1 MSMKNNNSKCLCA
14 LLFVFVFLFSG
25 VADAA
30 KTKSEEPVIRVGLL
44 RQVTSAEIQSDSSY
58 QIVDGITGKVLEK
71 SKFGSSIA
79 EISGDKVKFSGKSA
93 KNIRLEPNKEG
104 QLFSVNGKKYRGI
117 IELLNQG
124 GKLTVINSL
133 PVDQYLYGV
142 LPKEMSP
149 SWPLEALKAQAVA
162 ARSYALHTTGK
173 HKNEGFDVCTT
184 TDCQVYVGYEGENEK
199 TNEAVDQ
206 TRGEV
211 LVHDGEVILAVF
223 HAAGGGYTEHSENVW
238 SSPIPYLRG
247 VEDFDQGTP
256 NYQWSQEMK
265 ATEFVKKLQVKGY
278 LLGDIKKIQLSPLK
292 ESPQKSQDRG
302 ISGRVLRMKIEGS
315 KGSSTI
321 SGTELRSIL
330 GLKSSLFDLYIKEG
344 SRGRKVQI
352 EKAQSGWEKN
362 KDAIIVIDG
371 FGYGHGLGM
380 SQWGA
385 KSYAEKHEK
394 EKNVYIQILT
404 HYYSGAKV
412 EKRYNGEKK

>member
-1 MSMKNNNSKCLCA
+1 MRKDYLKYLCV
-14 LLFVFVFLFSG
+14 LLSVFVFLFSG
-25 VADAA
+25 IADAA
-30 KTKSEEPVIRVGLL
+30 KTKSEEPTIRVGLL
-44 RQVTSAEIQSDSSY
+44 RKVTSAEIQSDSSY
-58 QIVDGITGKVLEK
+58 QIIDGATGKVLEK
-71 SKFGSSIA
+71 SKSGSSNA
-79 EISGDKVKFSGKSA
+79 EISGDKVNFSGKSA
-93 KNIRLEPNKEG
+93 KIIRLEPNKDG
-104 QLFSVNGKKYRGI
+104 QLFSVNGKKYRGM
-117 IELLNQG
+117 IELVNQG
-124 GKLTVINSL
+124 GKLTVVNSL

-142 LPKEMSP
+142 LPKEMPP

-173 HKNEGFDVCTT
+173 HKSEGFDVCTT
-184 TDCQVYVGYEGENEK
+184 TDCQVYTGYEGEHVK

-211 LVHDGEVILAVF
+211 LVHNGEVILAVF

-247 VEDFDQGTP
+247 VEDFDEGTP
-256 NYQWSQEMK
+256 NYQWSVEMK
-265 ATEFVKKLQVKGY
+265 ASDFAKKLQSRGY
-278 LLGDIKKIQLSPLK
+278 LIGDLKKIQLSPLK
-292 ESPQKSQDRG
+292 ERPQKSQDRG
-302 ISGRVLRMKIEGS
+302 ISGRVLQMKIEGT
-315 KGSSTI
+315 KGNATI

-330 GLKSSLFDLYIKEG
+330 GLKSSLFDLFIKEG
-344 SRGRKVQI
+344 AKGKEVQI
-352 EKAQSGWEKN
+352 EKAKSGWEKN

-385 KSYAEKHEK
+385 KSYAEKHAK
-394 EKNVYIQILT
+394 EKDAYLQILT